1 MIDPKM
7 TFYGENQKIDTPFI
21 KLNADGRYE
30 LDMEVDEVKSYIL
43 ALDEALESVTAAEI
57 EKYCVFLKN
66 EKPAKLKEKILA
78 GKK

>member
-1 MIDPKM
+1 
-7 TFYGENQKIDTPFI
+7 
-21 KLNADGRYE
+21 LNADGRYE